1 MWERRVLRGERG
13 AWQRAR
19 CDVTGAAAAGDTT
32 PAVLSNRDKISHV
45 MQDAID
51 IDLIHII
58 MINPFDNTERK
69 ICELRCTSTA
79 VINQCDYTSK
89 VSAVLRIP
97 IEYYV

>member
-1 MWERRVLRGERG
+1 
-13 AWQRAR
+13 
-19 CDVTGAAAAGDTT
+19 
-32 PAVLSNRDKISHV
+32 

-69 ICELRCTSTA
+69 ICELRYTSTA

-89 VSAVLRIP
+89 ISAVLRFQLNMYNFLVCTTAQRI
-97 IEYYV
+97 YLFNNHYCV

>member
-1 MWERRVLRGERG
+1 MWERRVLRAERG
-13 AWQRAR
+13 AWPRAR

-32 PAVLSNRDKISHV
+32 PAVLSNQDKISHV
-45 MQDAID
+45 IQDAID

-69 ICELRCTSTA
+69 ICELRYTSTA

-89 VSAVLRIP
+89 VSAVLSFP
-97 IEYYV
+97 IEYV